1 MEFNNKN
8 ELTQRVAETFF
19 NLEPSNF
26 YAFYRKV
33 LDNILQFW
41 LSLKREKYIMEESEN
56 VNPELWFYINDW
68 IVLTEFLY

>member
-1 MEFNNKN
+1 MEFNDKN

-19 NLEPSNF
+19 NLEHSNF

-41 LSLKREKYIMEESEN
+41 LSLKREKYIMDGSEN
-56 VNPELWFYINDW
+56 VDPEL
-68 IVLTEFLY
+68 